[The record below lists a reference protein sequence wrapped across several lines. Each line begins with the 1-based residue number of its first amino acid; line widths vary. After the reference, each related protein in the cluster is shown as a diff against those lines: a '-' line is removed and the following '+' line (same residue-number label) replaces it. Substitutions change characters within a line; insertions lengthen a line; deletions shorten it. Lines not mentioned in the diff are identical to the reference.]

1 MENLKEAVG
10 YKAAEYVEDGMTVG
24 LGTGSTAHYMILAL
38 GERVKEGLNIKCVA
52 TSLASEKT
60 ARECGLKIVEF
71 KDVEKIDLSIDGADE
86 IDLNMNLIKGG
97 GGALLREKI
106 IENFSEKLVIIADE
120 SKNVELL
127 GDFKV
132 PVEVTKFASELTA
145 KKIESLG
152 GIPKLREKDGQT
164 FITDNGN
171 YIFDCDFGKI
181 QNPKELCERLNMIP
195 GVVENGIFPDMADRI
210 IIAHKDGKISE
221 KSRI

>member
-1 MENLKEAVG
+1 MDDLKRKVGFRAVEFV
-10 YKAAEYVEDGMTVG
+10 KDGMTVG

-38 GERVKEGLNIKCVA
+38 GERAKQGLKINCVA

-60 ARECGLKIVEF
+60 AKECGLNIVEF

-106 IENFSEKLVIIADE
+106 IENFSEKLIIIADE

-145 KKIESLG
+145 KKIEGLG
-152 GIPKLREKDGQT
+152 GISKLRVKDGQT

-171 YIFDCDFGKI
+171 YIYDCDFGKI
-181 QNPKELCERLNMIP
+181 ENPKELCERLNMIP
-195 GVVENGIFPDMADRI
+195 GVVENGIFPNMADTI

-221 KSRI
+221 KNR

>member
-1 MENLKEAVG
+1 MDDLKRKVG
-10 YKAAEYVEDGMTVG
+10 FRAAEFVEDGMTVG

-38 GERVKEGLNIKCVA
+38 GERAKEGLNIRCVA

-60 ARECGLKIVEF
+60 AKECGLNIVEF

-106 IENFSEKLVIIADE
+106 IENFSEKLIIIADE
-120 SKNVELL
+120 SKNVDLL

-145 KKIESLG
+145 KKIEGLG
-152 GIPKLREKDGQT
+152 GIPKLRIKDGQT

-171 YIFDCDFGKI
+171 YIYDCDFGKI
-181 QNPKELCERLNMIP
+181 ENPKELCERLNMIP
-195 GVVENGIFPDMADRI
+195 GVVENGIFPDMADII

-221 KSRI
+221 KNR